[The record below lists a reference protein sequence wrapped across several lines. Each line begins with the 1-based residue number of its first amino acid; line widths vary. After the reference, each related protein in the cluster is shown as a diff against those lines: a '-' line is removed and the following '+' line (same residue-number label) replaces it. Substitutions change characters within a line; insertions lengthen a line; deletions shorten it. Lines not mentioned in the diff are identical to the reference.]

1 MPDTYQ
7 HDEHDVVVTPHITT
21 GCRFE
26 MVRDHI
32 TTPFSFLVG
41 WQYGRR
47 PFQNGRGIE
56 DLLIVTCS
64 HEWFVPVMWGFSHAS
79 VRGSAIRI
87 AASVSRT
94 TGSAHRLVIVTANA
108 ATTTMSRNYFKF
120 GKQRGSR
127 EWGYMGV
134 SNRLHQ
140 DVYEYDECFFD
151 VTELSATSWS

>member
-1 MPDTYQ
+1 M
-7 HDEHDVVVTPHITT
+7 
-21 GCRFE
+21 
-26 MVRDHI
+26 
-32 TTPFSFLVG
+32 
-41 WQYGRR
+41 
-47 PFQNGRGIE
+47 
-56 DLLIVTCS
+56 LLLPEQRLIMS
-64 HEWFVPVMWGFSHAS
+64 HWLADKGFSHAS

-151 VTELSATSWS
+151 VTELSATSWSQATIVITVNQVVIT